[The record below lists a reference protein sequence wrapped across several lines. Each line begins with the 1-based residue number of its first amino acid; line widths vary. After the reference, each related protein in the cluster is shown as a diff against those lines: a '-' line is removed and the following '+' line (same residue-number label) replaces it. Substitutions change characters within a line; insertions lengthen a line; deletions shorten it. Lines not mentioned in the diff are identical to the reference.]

1 MNKME
6 LAGRFAAVADAL
18 RVIHGMIEDYGQHL
32 DSDVDQRAARSMVT
46 DLHWAVENCTVISL
60 HLQGKALDDTMGM
73 TSEKH
78 HQPPDANHDAP
89 DDTSALQG

>member
-60 HLQGKALDDTMGM
+60 HLQGKALDDTMGL
-73 TSEKH
+73 TPEND
-78 HQPPDANHDAP
+78 HQHPDVKP
-89 DDTSALQG
+89 DTAGGSSSLQG